1 MFWNEVETTW
11 AENDVMIFTLRGV
24 IQETTKP
31 GSLKIFSVV
40 SPPMAKLLLL
50 QDIIVWYC
58 CRHPKGGS
66 FVRPKKVDF
75 GIGIIEAL
83 KQRYGQ
89 GSDSIN
95 QEDMYVMSGK
105 HKKKAIEM
113 VGADSIQ
120 EKQRYS
126 VIYHLETL
134 KISMCYDI

>member
-1 MFWNEVETTW
+1 
-11 AENDVMIFTLRGV
+11 
-24 IQETTKP
+24 
-31 GSLKIFSVV
+31 
-40 SPPMAKLLLL
+40 MAKQLLL

-126 VIYHLETL
+126 VIYHLGTL